1 MKKILMVMCGVGV
14 LSGCTI
20 GQSDFNCSSGDGNA
34 LCGSS
39 RTIYAA
45 TNSELA
51 ENTKLTYIQD
61 GEPRQIDVNDMG
73 SGEFDVTDIQTGE
86 ANNTASNGESGPKTL
101 LGWLMGEDADNNEM
115 KSSSNHDESK
125 NQATVPHSFNYDGQ
139 AIRTPAKVQRIWL
152 APWVDKED
160 NLHMSSLIY
169 TEVEPKKWE
178 IGLDE
183 QNSGLGIIPH
193 KKSKGSTAID
203 VNVEMPM
210 EGEYRPPMT
219 DQLRMQQNFSNL
231 IKPTEK

>member
-1 MKKILMVMCGVGV
+1 MKKILMVLCGVGA

-61 GEPRQIDVNDMG
+61 GEPRQIDVNNMN
-73 SGEFDVTDIQTGE
+73 SGEFDVANIDTDSDTSSS
-86 ANNTASNGESGPKTL
+86 AKPASEHTTFLS
-101 LGWLMGEDADNNEM
+101 WLMGEDESDNNSEV
-115 KSSSNHDESK
+115 KETVLVKPAS
-125 NQATVPHSFNYDGQ
+125 VPHSFSYDGQ

-183 QNSGLGIIPH
+183 QNSGLGVVPH
-193 KKSKGSTAID
+193 KKAKRAAAIE
-203 VNVEMPM
+203 VEMPKD
-210 EGEYRPPMT
+210 GEYRPPMA